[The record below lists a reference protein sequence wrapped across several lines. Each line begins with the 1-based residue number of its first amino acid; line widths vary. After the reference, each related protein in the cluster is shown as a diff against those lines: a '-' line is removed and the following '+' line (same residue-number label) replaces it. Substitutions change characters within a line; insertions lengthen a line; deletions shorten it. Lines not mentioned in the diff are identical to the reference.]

1 MIRKTILTV
10 AAVAAV
16 TAATLAPASAHG
28 KFGRWGWYGGA
39 VFLSAP
45 VIYSCWKYVPTK
57 YGIAKVWDCSY

>member
-1 MIRKTILTV
+1 MIRKTIFAV
-10 AAVAAV
+10 ATVAAV
-16 TAATLAPASAHG
+16 TAATLVPASAKG
-28 KFGRWGWYGGA
+28 KHYWGWYGGA

>member
-16 TAATLAPASAHG
+16 TAATLVPASAKGMH
-28 KFGRWGWYGGA
+28 RWGWYGGA
-39 VFLSAP
+39 VFLAAP

-57 YGIAKVWDCSY
+57 YGLVKVWNCSY